1 MNSQDRPGVGQVK
14 DNLTQ
19 FTRSPVGRTLILAF
33 VAVALNVV
41 AAKIK
46 VSTFWVLVLLLL
58 ALVGS
63 LVMESSAMG
72 EKDKQSS
79 FRNEP
84 STDWLRLIIWALLS
98 VLIGVVVSAIALLPP
113 KDPVITFS
121 MGGNLFGYSY
131 VDWYWYNIFSVAVT
145 SGLAIGIAIPR
156 KSIVK
161 LILFVL
167 FSGTTLFIAA
177 FEFESPILITYA
189 TSAIIALVVS
199 ALVFYRSM
207 IVDLCREA
215 WGPLIP
221 VRLRYRSKAGEGIG
235 AEEVSRLDATCKEG
249 NERT

>member
-1 MNSQDRPGVGQVK
+1 VNSQDRPGVGQVK

-121 MGGNLFGYSY
+121 MGGNLFGILMS
-131 VDWYWYNIFSVAVT
+131 T
-145 SGLAIGIAIPR
+145 GI
-156 KSIVK
+156 
-161 LILFVL
+161 
-167 FSGTTLFIAA
+167 GTTS
-177 FEFESPILITYA
+177 SP
-189 TSAIIALVVS
+189 
-199 ALVFYRSM
+199 
-207 IVDLCREA
+207 
-215 WGPLIP
+215 
-221 VRLRYRSKAGEGIG
+221 
-235 AEEVSRLDATCKEG
+235 
-249 NERT
+249 